1 MLEELVKMC
10 KSFEMT
16 ATTSVGLSRKNWL
29 DSLKTHFAYPNKDA
43 ALLKLYKEVVDEHK
57 KPIVETHTQ
66 SLSEEMMA
74 PAWRW
79 LVLRNADVEDKMVQ
93 IFHKGD
99 RELYHK
105 IKAYEQA
112 KTED

>member
-43 ALLKLYKEVVDEHK
+43 ALLKLYKEVIEEVRVALNVFYGDAGTLIVSFWISRLSHK
-57 KPIVETHTQ
+57 ANSVRHCLKCAT
-66 SLSEEMMA
+66 L
-74 PAWRW
+74 
-79 LVLRNADVEDKMVQ
+79 
-93 IFHKGD
+93 
-99 RELYHK
+99 
-105 IKAYEQA
+105 
-112 KTED
+112 

>member
-43 ALLKLYKEVVDEHK
+43 ALLKLYKEVMDEHK

-66 SLSEEMMA
+66 SLS
-74 PAWRW
+74 
-79 LVLRNADVEDKMVQ
+79 
-93 IFHKGD
+93 
-99 RELYHK
+99 
-105 IKAYEQA
+105 
-112 KTED
+112 